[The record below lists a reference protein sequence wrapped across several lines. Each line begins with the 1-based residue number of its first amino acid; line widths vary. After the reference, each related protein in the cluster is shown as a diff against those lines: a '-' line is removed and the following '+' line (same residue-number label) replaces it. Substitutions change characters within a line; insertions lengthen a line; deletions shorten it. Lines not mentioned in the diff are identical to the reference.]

1 MPLNYNSSNLSDS
14 VFLNQKTDFTTLKYG
29 MDQPQGGNSGLP
41 YVKFPMQDAGPVT
54 NSILQFYQ
62 KNRNSLDYPI
72 RGGSELDPGTGTA
85 RRTLTGEIDQLRI
98 SKFLKD
104 GAKGPAFLNKQV
116 NLQKTNPRMET
127 TQGYQSTSF
136 GTIPNT
142 WIYDPS
148 GKNMLSAVLSSGTG
162 YHPDR
167 IGINGFQFQNFYA
180 ATIQKQF
187 TTVNGKDRNRLI
199 VFYQTKMFN
208 SNREVVFSDPNLYNT
223 LGMSLNKSILF
234 DYAQGPGST
243 YGVGKTII
251 RRATDTTL
259 VSNILTLTYD
269 QIKQQQTNG
278 TNSLFQNVSNI
289 QDFRSKVASPAQ
301 RSKAWNFVE
310 DSIQNKM
317 KTGNPGDPRIS
328 RLNKTFTSYCS
339 ALFFS
344 C

>member
-1 MPLNYNSSNLSDS
+1 MPLNYNSSNLTDS

-62 KNRNSLDYPI
+62 KNRNGLDYPI

-199 VFYQTKMFN
+199 AFYQTKMFN
-208 SNREVVFSDPNLYNT
+208 SSREVIFTDPNLYNT

-234 DYAQGPGST
+234 DYIQGPGST
-243 YGVGKTII
+243 YGVGKTVV
-251 RRATDTTL
+251 RRAADTTL

-269 QIKQQQTNG
+269 QIKQQHTNG
-278 TNSLFQNVSNI
+278 TNALFQDVSKI
-289 QDFRSKVASPAQ
+289 QDFRSQVASPSQ
-301 RSKAWNFVE
+301 RSKAWNFNK
-310 DSIQNKM
+310 DSIQNGM
-317 KTGNPGDPRIS
+317 NSGNPGAPTIS
-328 RLNKTFTSYCS
+328 
-339 ALFFS
+339 
-344 C
+344 